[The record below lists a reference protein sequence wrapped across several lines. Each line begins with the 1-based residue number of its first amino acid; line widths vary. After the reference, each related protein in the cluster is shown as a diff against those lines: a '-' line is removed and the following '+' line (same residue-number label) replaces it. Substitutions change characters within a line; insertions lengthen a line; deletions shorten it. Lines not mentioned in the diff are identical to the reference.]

1 MPHHYRHPSEAPRGI
16 HRHYPVTHAPEWDR
30 NSFSSYSDSYL
41 NFSSST
47 ESEND
52 INFDVNKDIR
62 FKLSTS
68 DNFDGRDIDMKLKLP
83 SDLGGHATKPIA
95 GKGQRRRQGEQK
107 GQKAHRGQRGQKG
120 RRGAQQPTP

>member
-30 NSFSSYSDSYL
+30 NSYSSSLSSYS
-41 NFSSST
+41 NFSTST

-83 SDLGGHATKPIA
+83 SDLGGHATKPVA
-95 GKGQRRRQGEQK
+95 GNQKRRR
-107 GQKAHRGQRGQKG
+107 QRGQKAQKG
-120 RRGAQQPTP
+120 QRG